1 MSLHKINKK
10 IKLIELVEK
19 LKAFE
24 RNEQAQSL
32 IVANRKLDDANSLA
46 RKTQAE
52 LSEVDSMGANF
63 INGSESIFSFEQ
75 RANYA
80 YFLQQQRARI
90 ALEMDEANNVIND
103 IKIKI
108 DRLMKQ
114 DDVLSEKKA
123 SLRKDQGKIINEKYL
138 LDNA

>member
-32 IVANRKLDDANSLA
+32 IVANRKLADANSLA

-75 RANYA
+75 RTNYA

>member
-32 IVANRKLDDANSLA
+32 IVANRKLDDANSLD

-75 RANYA
+75 RTNYA